1 MDRDRPQNWVVRSAV
16 PGFRPGVSAFRFTNS
31 FDVQPL
37 LALRLPGLPWG
48 LGIGDAS
55 RGLCGGMIFAV
66 RDLFEAGLAAP
77 PDVESPRRGSP
88 LYGYLVRRLVASF
101 DLPRGVARYYGLMR
115 AADTYPQPR
124 RGVAWW
130 PGTGRQ
136 DRRGSTSDPRGSTS
150 DGPGSVPNRSG
161 SVPGRPGGALGRL
174 GVGRRSLADEWPRIR
189 LDLDSGRL
197 APIGVI
203 TVHSADPLK
212 LGLNHQVL
220 AYAYTQVDTAVTLRV
235 YDPNTPLERAD
246 DVTMSFDLA
255 DAGGD
260 AGRVR
265 ITHSIAIGGRPVRAF
280 FHSRYRWADPRPALR
295 AHVAGRP

>member
-1 MDRDRPQNWVVRSAV
+1 MDRDRPRSWVVRSAV
-16 PGFRPGVSAFRFTNS
+16 PGFLPGASAFRFTNS

-37 LALRLPGLPWG
+37 LALRLPGMPRR

-66 RDLFEAGLAAP
+66 RDLFETGLAVP
-77 PDVESPRRGSP
+77 PDVEPPRRGSP
-88 LYGYLVRRLVASF
+88 LYGYLVRRLLASF

-115 AADTYPQPR
+115 AADTYPLP
-124 RGVAWW
+124 
-130 PGTGRQ
+130 
-136 DRRGSTSDPRGSTS
+136 
-150 DGPGSVPNRSG
+150 RSG
-161 SVPGRPGGALGRL
+161 SATRPGSRPGSALGRL

-203 TVHSADPLK
+203 TVHSADPLQ

-220 AYAYTQVDTAVTLRV
+220 AYAYTQIDTAVSLRV
-235 YDPNTPLERAD
+235 YDPNTPLEGAD
-246 DVTMSFDLA
+246 DVTIFFDLA

-260 AGRVR
+260 AGSVR

-295 AHVAGRP
+295 AHAAGGH

>member
-1 MDRDRPQNWVVRSAV
+1 MDHDRPQGWVARSAV
-16 PGFRPGVSAFRFTNS
+16 PGFLPGGSAFRFTNS

-37 LALRLPGLPWG
+37 LALRLPGMPWG
-48 LGIGDAS
+48 IGIGDAS

-66 RDLFEAGLAAP
+66 RDLFEAGIAAP
-77 PDVESPRRGSP
+77 PDAEPPRRGSP
-88 LYGYLVRRLVASF
+88 LYGYLVRRLLASF

-115 AADTYPQPR
+115 GADAYPRPR
-124 RGVAWW
+124 TGVAWW
-130 PGTGRQ
+130 PGTSRP
-136 DRRGSTSDPRGSTS
+136 DRRGSTSDR
-150 DGPGSVPNRSG
+150 PGSAL
-161 SVPGRPGGALGRL
+161 GRPGSALGRL

-197 APIGVI
+197 APIGII
-203 TVHSADPLK
+203 TVHSADPLQ

-255 DAGGD
+255 DAGGG
-260 AGRVR
+260 AQAVR

-295 AHVAGRP
+295 AHSAGLR

>member
-1 MDRDRPQNWVVRSAV
+1 MDCDRPPGWVVRSAV
-16 PGFRPGVSAFRFTNS
+16 SGFLPGSSAFRFTNS
-31 FDVQPL
+31 FDAQPL
-37 LALRLPGLPWG
+37 LALRLPGMPMG
-48 LGIGDAS
+48 IGIGDAS

-66 RDLFEAGLAAP
+66 RDLFEAGIAVP
-77 PDVESPRRGSP
+77 PDTEPPRRGTS
-88 LYGYLVRRLVASF
+88 LYGYLVRRLLASF

-115 AADTYPQPR
+115 GADTYPRPR
-124 RGVAWW
+124 PAGASR
-130 PGTGRQ
+130 
-136 DRRGSTSDPRGSTS
+136 
-150 DGPGSVPNRSG
+150 PGSSRPV
-161 SVPGRPGGALGRL
+161 RPGSALGRL
-174 GVGRRSLADEWPRIR
+174 GVGWRSLADEWPRIR

-203 TVHSADPLK
+203 TVHSADPLQ

-255 DAGGD
+255 AAGGD
-260 AGRVR
+260 SGRVR

-295 AHVAGRP
+295 VPSAGIG

>member
-1 MDRDRPQNWVVRSAV
+1 MDRDRPQGWVVRSAV
-16 PGFRPGVSAFRFTNS
+16 PGFLPASGAFRFTNS
-31 FDVQPL
+31 FDAQRL
-37 LALRLPGLPWG
+37 LALRLPGMPLG
-48 LGIGDAS
+48 IGIGDAS

-66 RDLFEAGLAAP
+66 RDLFEVGVAVP
-77 PDVESPRRGSP
+77 SDVEPPRRGTP
-88 LYGYLVRRLVASF
+88 LYGYLVRRLLASF

-115 AADTYPQPR
+115 GADT
-124 RGVAWW
+124 
-130 PGTGRQ
+130 
-136 DRRGSTSDPRGSTS
+136 
-150 DGPGSVPNRSG
+150 PGS
-161 SVPGRPGGALGRL
+161 ALGRL

-203 TVHSADPLK
+203 TVHSADPLQ

-255 DAGGD
+255 DAGSGSGSG
-260 AGRVR
+260 AGGGAQVVR

-280 FHSRYRWADPRPALR
+280 FHSRYRWADPRPALP
-295 AHVAGRP
+295 AHPAGIR